1 MKQKGKTKEK
11 TKGYKERVMEPVINE
26 NQSFNYSYSAKRQ
39 KEVEDIRKKYLP
51 KKEDKLETLKR
62 LDREAEKP
70 GMIASLAVGI
80 IGSLL
85 LGVGMCC
92 TMVWGSSMMVFVL
105 GIIVG
110 IMGIVILSVAYPLYK
125 KVTKKQREKIAGQI
139 LALSKE
145 LSA

>member
-1 MKQKGKTKEK
+1 
-11 TKGYKERVMEPVINE
+11 MEPVINE